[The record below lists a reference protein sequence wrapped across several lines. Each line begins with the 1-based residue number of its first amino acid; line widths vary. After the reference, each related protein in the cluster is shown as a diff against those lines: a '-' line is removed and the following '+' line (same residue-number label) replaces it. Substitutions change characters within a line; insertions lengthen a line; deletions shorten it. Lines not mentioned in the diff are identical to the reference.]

1 MINYAIT
8 HRSSHASAAGP
19 FDSLRCWLGRTMKI
33 KGMRHWL
40 AAALFFSCCSLA
52 GAADR
57 IVIGNVSRTVEQLPN
72 YAATDRG
79 FFAQESIQ
87 GDVVL
92 IGSTDTLIQAL
103 IAGQVNVAIV
113 DPTPAINAVERGAL
127 LKIIGGTVPIAAY
140 TLVGCP

>member
-1 MINYAIT
+1 
-8 HRSSHASAAGP
+8 
-19 FDSLRCWLGRTMKI
+19 MKI
-33 KGMRHWL
+33 VTPTAWL
-40 AAALFFSCCSLA
+40 LVLLLFGAS

-57 IVIGNVSRTVEQLPN
+57 LVIGNVSRTVEQLPN

-79 FFAQESIQ
+79 FFAQENIQ

-113 DPTPAINAVERGAL
+113 DPSAAINAV
-127 LKIIGGTVPIAAY
+127 
-140 TLVGCP
+140 